1 MNSSFTIKR
10 NVRFGDCDPGGVL
23 YTPRI
28 GYFVVEAI
36 LDFITACLGT
46 PAERSIMDLGVL
58 PPARSLKV
66 DFLKPIVWDD
76 ELEIRVFL
84 KEARSS
90 AFVFSVMGFVLGDNT
105 FTAELTQVCID
116 PKTKQPV
123 EIPMKLRKALENYGR
138 T

>member
-1 MNSSFTIKR
+1 MNKAFIIKR
-10 NVRFGDCDPGGVL
+10 KVRFGDCDPGGVL

-36 LDFITACLGT
+36 LDFVSTCLGT
-46 PAERSIMDLGVL
+46 SAERGIMDLGVL

-66 DFLKPIVWDD
+66 DFLKPMAWDD

-84 KEARSS
+84 KEIRRS
-90 AFVFSVMGFVLGDNT
+90 AFVFSVVGFVSGDKT
-105 FTAELTQVCID
+105 FSAELTQVCID
-116 PKTKQPV
+116 SKTKQPV
-123 EIPMKLRKALENYGR
+123 EVPTKLREALENYSR